1 MDRRLQKK
9 GEGAD
14 WGKTARNRPV
24 RLAITLS
31 LFLVLGQAFA
41 EHTLPER
48 TSPEHTLPEQNLSEH
63 TVPER
68 NLSEH
73 TLREKNL
80 SEHTVPEQTSPEQTL
95 PE

>member
-1 MDRRLQKK
+1 MDRKLHKE
-9 GEGAD
+9 GEGSD
-14 WGKTARNRPV
+14 WGKTTRNRPV

-31 LFLVLGQAFA
+31 LFLVLGQASA

-63 TVPER
+63 T
-68 NLSEH
+68 
-73 TLREKNL
+73 LREKNL
-80 SEHTVPEQTSPEQTL
+80 SEHTLPEQTSPEQTL